1 MSNPTPTTNEV
12 ILMLAQLGR
21 QLDAKQLEI
30 AHLDDAA
37 VRARSRYEVTFARNF
52 LKAEGNLDV
61 RKYQATLDTAE
72 LKLDAEIA
80 DQVLRAA
87 RESIKVLRDRLD
99 IGRSLNSAIKS
110 EWAAQP
116 AGQGLAA

>member
-1 MSNPTPTTNEV
+1 MSTPTANDV
-12 ILMLAQLGR
+12 VLLLSRLGR
-21 QLDAKQLEI
+21 ELDAKQGEI
-30 AHLDDAA
+30 SRLDEAA
-37 VRARSRYEVTFARNF
+37 VRARARYEVTHSRNF
-52 LKAEGNLDV
+52 LKAEGAMDV
-61 RKYQATLDTAE
+61 RKHQAIVDTAE

-87 RESIKVLRDRLD
+87 RESIRVLRDRLD

-116 AGQGLAA
+116 AAQGFAA

>member
-1 MSNPTPTTNEV
+1 VSAPSTNDV
-12 ILMLAQLGR
+12 ILQLAQLGR
-21 QLDAKQLEI
+21 DLDAKQREI
-30 AHLDDAA
+30 RSLDEAA
-37 VRARSRYEVTFARNF
+37 VRARARYEVTLSRNF
-52 LKAEGNLDV
+52 LKAEGAMDV
-61 RKYQATLDTAE
+61 RKHTAIVESAE

-87 RESIKVLRDRLD
+87 RESIRVLRDRLD

-110 EWAAQP
+110 EWAAQG

>member
-1 MSNPTPTTNEV
+1 VNTPTTNSV
-12 ILMLAQLGR
+12 VLQLAQLGR
-21 QLDAKQLEI
+21 DLDAKQEEI
-30 AHLDDAA
+30 RRLDEDA

-61 RKYQATLDTAE
+61 RKYTAVLETAE

-80 DQVLRAA
+80 DQILRAA

-110 EWAAQP
+110 EWSAQGAA
-116 AGQGLAA
+116 QGLAA

>member
-1 MSNPTPTTNEV
+1 MSTPTTNDV
-12 ILMLAQLGR
+12 VKQLAQLGR
-21 QLDAKQLEI
+21 DLDAKQEEI
-30 AHLDDAA
+30 RRLDEEA
-37 VRARSRYEVTFARNF
+37 VRARARFEVTFARKF
-52 LKAEGNLDV
+52 LAAEGSVDV
-61 RKYQATLDTAE
+61 RKYTATVECAE

-87 RESIKVLRDRLD
+87 RESIRVLRDRLD

-116 AGQGLAA
+116 AGQVMAA

>member
-1 MSNPTPTTNEV
+1 MNTPTTNDV
-12 ILMLAQLGR
+12 ILQLAQLGR
-21 QLDAKQLEI
+21 DLDAKQEEI
-30 AHLDDAA
+30 RRLDEDA
-37 VRARSRYEVTFARNF
+37 VRARSRYEVTFARHF
-52 LKAEGNLDV
+52 LKSEGNLDI
-61 RKYQATLDTAE
+61 RKYKAVEETAE

-110 EWAAQP
+110 EWQAQG
-116 AGQGLAA
+116 AGQGMAA